1 MNQGKGAS
9 DSRSETKAKKYRLCK
24 LIALSVLVA
33 FILSGLVLFENDITM
48 ENLRYLVKYL
58 DFSAGGAF
66 TDGTVIHYNADSEN
80 RFYVFRGDLAIING
94 SGVSLYDRRGTIVMS
109 DSFSMSSPVA
119 VCSDKYLAVY
129 DLGGNVLRLYNSFS
143 LLLEKSFDYPVQSV
157 SLNSDGAFCVVTAA
171 RSYHSAVYVYDE
183 DFREARNWFS
193 ADKFA
198 TDACLSDDDRL
209 LITAV
214 KVVNGGLQ
222 SELIELK
229 LGKKDEQT
237 LFVLNDQL
245 PIAHDSIENG
255 TLLLSDESLKYIV
268 SGEEKGS
275 AAFLEDSLK
284 MVAFGEERCAVLQD
298 DLSVGVSFSLR
309 IFDRAANEL
318 YQFPFSVQVRDIE
331 VYRDIV
337 YVLTHQSLFVISETG
352 VLQEHLLDGDYSEF
366 GVLSSNCVV
375 LCSDSSAVIRIF
387 DK

>member
-1 MNQGKGAS
+1 MNQGKAAS
-9 DSRSETKAKKYRLCK
+9 DSRSESKAKKYRLYK
-24 LIALSVLVA
+24 LIALTALVA
-33 FILSGLVLFENDITM
+33 FILSGFVLFENDITM

-66 TDGTVIHYNADSEN
+66 NDGTVIHYNADTEN

-94 SGVSLYDRRGTIVMS
+94 SGVSLYDRRGSIVMS
-109 DSFSMSSPVA
+109 DSFSMSDPIA

-157 SLNSDGAFCVVTAA
+157 SMNSDGAFCVVTSA

-183 DFREARNWFS
+183 DFQEVKNWFS

-214 KVVNGGLQ
+214 KVVDGSLQ
-222 SELIELK
+222 TELLELK
-229 LGKKDEQT
+229 LDRKDEQIS
-237 LFVLNDQL
+237 FVLNDQL

-268 SGEEKGS
+268 AGEDRGS
-275 AAFLEDSLK
+275 AFFEEDSLQ

-318 YQFPFSVQVRDIE
+318 FRFPFSVQVRDLK
-331 VYRDIV
+331 VYRDTV
-337 YVLTHQSLFVISETG
+337 YVLTHQSLYVISDMG
-352 VLQEHLLDGDYSEF
+352 VIEEHVLDGDYTAV
-366 GVLSSNCVV
+366 GVLSPNCVI
-375 LCSDSSAVIRIF
+375 LCSESTAVIRIF